1 MIAHGCAHAPRLTA
15 REHIRAVCCGLR
27 TALAATY
34 GVPEQILT
42 DDGKV
47 FTGQFNHPPV
57 EGLFEAIWCEHG
69 TDILLTQPQ

>member
-1 MIAHGCAHAPRLTA
+1 MA